1 MKRQT
6 LFGLMEAPI
15 NLPQYFIFSLSKFI
29 TTMKKI
35 KKNLIITF
43 VLFVFMGLQPA
54 SAQTHTGN
62 IAVTSQA
69 EVDALRTTLAG
80 DTRIDGRVR
89 IGFNTGEASNITDL
103 SPFENITEITGI
115 LNIEVNP
122 LLTNLMGLTQLQSI
136 RGSFGV
142 INNAGLTS
150 LGDFPALT
158 MIGNSFEVDNN
169 DNLTSLGDFPALRT
183 ISNNFVVRDNNLLT
197 SLGDLSALTMI
208 GNKFEVE
215 SNAKLISLG
224 NLNALTSIGGNF
236 NVLGNAV
243 LTSLG
248 GFPMLTSI
256 GSDIRIEVNALLQG
270 CCVLTEFLDGGR
282 YRVSG
287 KSITINNNAEGCR
300 STGEVNCDA
309 FLRIAQGEV
318 STAATATESMLD
330 IFSTGRWQLSKPD
343 TGAEWIT
350 SIADGSTSG
359 VTSITGANDAFITI
373 TTTAN
378 TSNRN
383 RSTTLTLSAINT
395 AGDVLTDPPPVSIFF
410 TQRNDKTY
418 GENVTVRNQN
428 EVEALRML
436 FTAEITRIDG
446 NVTIGPE
453 SGMSDITDLSPFA
466 AITEI
471 TCDVL
476 IHRNADLQNLT
487 GLNQLQSIGGS
498 FQVGARTGSR
508 GNDGLTFLGDFS
520 ALTTI
525 GSFFEVSAN
534 DALTSLGD
542 FSALTTIDGYFFVGG
557 PDFTSLGDF
566 SALESIGG
574 YFEVNSVPLLTSLGD
589 FPALESIGGYFF
601 VRRTGLTSSLGDFP
615 VLESIGGHFEVWEN
629 AALLSLGSLPRL
641 TSIGSADDVFV
652 PSAGAEQDNVSILV
666 EENGRLQGC
675 CVLTTFFRGEANPVS
690 GLVFINNNAPG
701 CSSTMEVNCDALL
714 QVEETIVFAEKTA
727 TESTLEIFSTLRWQ
741 LNKPNT
747 MAEWITGIAA
757 DGGTSNASAITG
769 KDYSTIT
776 LTTTANPT
784 DAGRSTTLT
793 LGAMDV
799 DDNPLTDPP
808 PVTIFFTQ
816 LGTTH
821 AAEVIVTTQAEV
833 NDLTLPAN
841 ATAIEGHVTIGSET
855 GMSDITDLSPLA
867 AITEITGNVTV
878 RNNPLLRNLMALNQ
892 LQTIGGSFEV
902 ENNAL
907 LTSLGEFSALQVI
920 GGSFGAENNADL
932 TSLGNFPA
940 LLSIKG
946 SFGAENNADL
956 TSLGNFPALQ
966 AIEGSFVVKNNA
978 LLTSLEGF
986 PGLQAISGHFEVSG
1000 NVVLTSLKGF
1010 SILTGIGSADGVAV
1024 PSTAADEDNVSIL
1037 VEGNDL
1043 LEDCCVLIAF
1053 RRGEANAVSGQI
1065 LIGDNATG
1073 CDSNTEISR
1082 CEMQTI
1088 TFTSDDTG
1096 TIGTPITL
1104 MATASSGLT
1113 PVTFAITAQA
1123 PTSGAG
1129 NVATLANDVLTLV
1142 GAGKVTITA
1151 AQAGGNSM
1159 DVTYA
1164 QTTGMQIITVNKQTQ
1179 TIDFTPAPTGKVGD
1193 HIDLTATA
1201 TSGSEVSF
1209 AITEEVLPGGSEAT
1223 MGAVATLMGTTLT
1236 LTGAGLV
1243 SVTASQA
1250 GNDTHEAALGVRR
1263 FITVSK
1269 KEQAIMFTAPAGDIT
1284 DAKVG
1289 QTIPLAA
1296 MTNAAGLFVTF
1307 SAVTDPMTGVATLTD
1322 NGDGMGSLTF
1332 EGEGMVTVTA
1342 TQAGNATYSKAL
1354 DVTRIITIVPADSQ
1368 SQTITFSN
1376 PSGDITRTVGED
1388 LALTATTDAMGLFVT
1403 FSIVPPTGV
1412 AELTNTGNGMGMLT
1426 LNGAG
1431 TVMVTATQAG
1441 NATYSKANDVTRTIT
1456 VKQPQTITFSTPA
1469 GDVADAMVGQTTDLV
1484 ATTDAMGLF
1493 VTFSAVTNPLTGV
1506 AMLTD
1511 DGTGDGMGSLRLDG
1525 VGTVTVIASQGGND
1539 TYVATTPVT
1548 RTITVGSVLG
1558 IEEDLDNFVLYPNP
1572 TSGKLHFSEQ
1582 VVEFRLYG
1590 IEGRLLEVREN
1601 VRSVDITARPAGLY
1615 FVEVVRGE
1623 RSLRWRVV
1631 RE

>member
-43 VLFVFMGLQPA
+43 VLFLFMGLQPA

-69 EVDALRTTLAG
+69 QVDALRTTLAG

-158 MIGNSFEVDNN
+158 MIGNNFEVDNN

-183 ISNNFVVRDNNLLT
+183 ISNNFVVENNENLI
-197 SLGDLSALTMI
+197 SLGDLSALAMI
-208 GNKFEVE
+208 GNNFVVE
-215 SNAKLISLG
+215 NNENLISLG
-224 NLNALTSIGGNF
+224 NLNALASIGDRF
-236 NVLGNAV
+236 RVSGNAV

-256 GSDIRIEVNALLQG
+256 GSDIQVTDNALLQG
-270 CCVLTEFLDGGR
+270 CCVLKPFRSGGATA
-282 YRVSG
+282 VSG
-287 KSITINNNAEGCR
+287 SVTINNNAEGCR

-471 TCDVL
+471 TDDVL

-508 GNDGLTFLGDFS
+508 GNPSLTSLDFS
-520 ALTTI
+520 ALESI
-525 GSFFEVSAN
+525 GSFFSVSQN

-542 FSALTTIDGYFFVGG
+542 FSALESIDGYFFVGG

-566 SALESIGG
+566 RALTMIGG

-589 FPALESIGGYFF
+589 FSALESIGGYFF
-601 VRRTGLTSSLGDFP
+601 VRSTGLTSSLGDFP
-615 VLESIGGHFEVWEN
+615 VLESIGGHFEVREN

-1000 NVVLTSLKGF
+1000 NAVLTSLEGF

-1024 PSTAADEDNVSIL
+1024 PSTGTDEDGVSIL

-1043 LEDCCVLIAF
+1043 LQDCCLLIAF
-1053 RRGEANAVSGQI
+1053 LSDGTNAVSGQI

-1073 CDSNTEISR
+1073 CDSNTEIST
-1082 CEMQTI
+1082 CATQTI
-1088 TFTSDDTG
+1088 TFTSTDTG

-1104 MATASSGLT
+1104 MATATSTL

-1263 FITVSK
+1263 FIMVSK
-1269 KEQAIMFTAPAGDIT
+1269 KEQAIMFTSPAGDIT

-1296 MTNAAGLFVTF
+1296 MTNAAGLYVTF

-1342 TQAGNATYSKAL
+1342 TQDGNTTYSSATP
-1354 DVTRIITIVPADSQ
+1354 VTRIITIVSVNSQ

-1426 LNGAG
+1426 LNGEG
-1431 TVMVTATQAG
+1431 TVTVTATQG
-1441 NATYSKANDVTRTIT
+1441 GDATYSPALDVTRTIT

-1469 GDVADAMVGQTTDLV
+1469 GDVADAKVGQTTDLV

-1493 VTFSAVTNPLTGV
+1493 VTFTAVTNPLTGV

-1511 DGTGDGMGSLRLDG
+1511 DGTGDGMGELRLDG

-1539 TYVATTPVT
+1539 TYVAATPVT

-1558 IEEDLDNFVLYPNP
+1558 IEAATDGFALYPNP

-1582 VVEFRLYG
+1582 VAEFRLYG
-1590 IEGRLLEVREN
+1590 IEGRLLETRKN
-1601 VRSVDITARPAGLY
+1601 VRSVDLSARPAGLY
-1615 FVEVVRGE
+1615 FVEVVVRGGG
-1623 RSLRWRVV
+1623 SLRWRVV